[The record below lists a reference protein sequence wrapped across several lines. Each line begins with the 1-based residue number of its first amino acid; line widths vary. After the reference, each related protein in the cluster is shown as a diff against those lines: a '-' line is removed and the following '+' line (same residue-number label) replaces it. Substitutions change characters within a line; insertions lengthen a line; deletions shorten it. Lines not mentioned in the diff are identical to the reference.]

1 MEEERL
7 KSILASLLFAAG
19 EPVSIARLAAARVY
33 AQTER
38 YGFLILL
45 VLLYTHWLDVAI
57 YPVMNMAFNAISWMV
72 QL

>member
-1 MEEERL
+1 MR
-7 KSILASLLFAAG
+7 
-19 EPVSIARLAAARVY
+19 AARAY

-45 VLLYTHWLDVAI
+45 LLLYTHWLDVAI
-57 YPVMNMAFNAISWMV
+57 IPVMNMALGAISWMV